1 MASNNAVQQVQEF
14 NAMLDRDNIP
24 EDIEDVV
31 VPSTYN
37 YVEALRQVGLPP
49 PEIQQYVNN
58 NVEIAKGI
66 GLKGGALKKFLD
78 EESQKSIQE
87 VVQQRDAQAI
97 QQMQAEQQHQQQMA
111 MQQQLQQ
118 QMAQGIG

>member
-1 MASNNAVQQVQEF
+1 M
-14 NAMLDRDNIP
+14 
-24 EDIEDVV
+24 
-31 VPSTYN
+31 
-37 YVEALRQVGLPP
+37 
-49 PEIQQYVNN
+49 
-58 NVEIAKGI
+58 
-66 GLKGGALKKFLD
+66 KFLD
-78 EESQKSIQE
+78 DDSQKSIQE